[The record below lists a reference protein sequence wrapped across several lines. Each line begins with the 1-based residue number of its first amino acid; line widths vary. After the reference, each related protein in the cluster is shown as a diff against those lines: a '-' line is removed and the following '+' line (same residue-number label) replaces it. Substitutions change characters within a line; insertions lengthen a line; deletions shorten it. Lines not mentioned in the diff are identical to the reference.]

1 MFKKIRPISKRNFA
15 TKIVNKS
22 VGSRWSAVGRPSLSI
37 LRLFAV
43 LIIANV
49 LLLSYCAL
57 STPRLKPATTYYSPI
72 KPTAA
77 IGMPRSQPI
86 RIVIPRIGVDTDV
99 IPVGLLADGSLA
111 TPPVLSEVAG
121 WYVGGPSPGE
131 IGPSVIDAHLVTY
144 ASKSVFWRLK
154 ELLPED
160 KIIITRADGS
170 IVTFAVEALQE
181 YSQDNFGTQEVY
193 GAIDHPGLRLI
204 TCGGSF
210 DRATG
215 HYTKNTVIFASI
227 VKS

>member
-1 MFKKIRPISKRNFA
+1 MFKKIRPITKRKFA

-99 IPVGLLADGSLA
+99 MPVGLLTDGSLE
-111 TPPVLSEVAG
+111 TPPVLSGLVG
-121 WYVGGPSPGE
+121 WFDKGPAPGE
-131 IGPSVIDAHLVTY
+131 VGPSVLVGHVDSY
-144 ASKSVFWRLK
+144 KGISVFWRLR

-160 KIIITRADGS
+160 KIIIIRADGS